1 MMMFF
6 PLYQHNFG
14 LLNTKNYIMKK
25 TIIIIHIIFFY
36 LISYSQNAGT
46 TCTADAGADITFCG
60 PGNITLN
67 AIGYAP
73 QTHSILHTVAPGS
86 NGTIGVFTPTNIT
99 VRVGDEVKFT
109 GIHNAIINGSTTSF
123 PTNPSSF
130 GHNSGVGNISYC
142 SYSGISIGYS
152 YVFNTPGNY
161 QYQCDNHPGT
171 IGSITVV
178 AANNAYCVWHNINNP
193 ANFMIGNSVSYYS
206 DTNAIETFVLTII
219 DSANN
224 CIDHDTI
231 NVTSSNAKSLINGI
245 NLSSVNSSSWG
256 GSLDTT
262 VCMGDSVI
270 LTASF
275 SGGHS
280 PYSFHWIPY
289 GGTGSVI
296 NPSQVLVN
304 TSNPYGHHQSAWLLH
319 WVDSMGCDGMDTVN
333 VYANT
338 ATTSTITQSGVD
350 SVVINGQA
358 YYQTGTYTQTL
369 TNAAGCDSI
378 ITINAS
384 INSSAGV
391 NDFQSINLNTYPNPT
406 NGIINIK
413 GLEKIGTVNAIII
426 LNNEGKTM
434 KNFSVNLRE
443 INISDLQDGMYFLC
457 INHNQGK
464 EFIRV
469 IKK

>member
-1 MMMFF
+1 
-6 PLYQHNFG
+6 
-14 LLNTKNYIMKK
+14 MKK
-25 TIIIIHIIFFY
+25 MIFTINILFFY
-36 LISYSQNAGT
+36 FISFSQNIGT
-46 TCTADAGADITFCG
+46 ICVADAGADITFCG

-73 QTHSILHTVAPGS
+73 QTHSLFHSCAPS
-86 NGTIGVFTPTNIT
+86 SIWYTPTNMT
-99 VRVGDEVKFT
+99 VRVGDKVTFT
-109 GIHNAIINGSTTSF
+109 GSQNAIINGSTAAF
-123 PTNPSSF
+123 PTNPASF

-142 SYSGISIGYS
+142 SWSGNTIGYS
-152 YVFNTPGNY
+152 YVFTTPGSY

-219 DSANN
+219 DSTNN

-231 NVTSSNAKSLINGI
+231 NVTSSNARSLINGI
-245 NLSSVNSSSWG
+245 NLGTPWG

-270 LTASF
+270 LTASI
-275 SGGHS
+275 SGGYS
-280 PYSFHWIPY
+280 PYSLHWYWQFGP
-289 GGTGSVI
+289 GSAI
-296 NPSQVLVN
+296 NNPSQLLVN
-304 TSNPYGHHQSAWLLH
+304 TSNPYGHHQSSWLLL
-319 WVDSMGCDGMDTVN
+319 WADSMGCSGTDTVN

-338 ATTSTITQSGVD
+338 ATTSTITQSGID

-413 GLEKIGTVNAIII
+413 GLEKIGAVNAIII
-426 LNNEGKTM
+426 LNNEGKTIE
-434 KNFSVNLRE
+434 KFPVNLRE
-443 INISDLQDGMYFLC
+443 INISDLQSGMYFLC
-457 INHNQGK
+457 INHDQGK